1 MSITT
6 LALAPY
12 SRLHLVAGAV
22 AVPALSSYLSPGLVL
37 PEQETRD
44 VLAAA
49 GPRATGP
56 DGTLSA
62 SASGVQVWSA
72 ASALPD
78 GTPSSLVHLG
88 SVDWNFDT
96 PGPGYAT
103 IFRVIVTPDG
113 VAAGATTAS
122 ILHRVLSAA
131 RVSIDASRLGH
142 PRPPI
147 RDPFRANRAI

>member
-1 MSITT
+1 VTT

-44 VLAAA
+44 VMAAA
-49 GPRATGP
+49 GPRAVEAGGVLAAT
-56 DGTLSA
+56 
-62 SASGVQVWSA
+62 ASGVQVWSNHEPQ
-72 ASALPD
+72 PD
-78 GTPSSLVHLG
+78 GTPGPQVHLG

-96 PGPGYAT
+96 PGHGYAT
-103 IFRVIVTPDG
+103 IFRVIVTAEG
-113 VAAGATTAS
+113 AAAGATTAS
-122 ILHRVLSAA
+122 VLHPVLSAA
-131 RVSIDASRLGH
+131 KVSIDASRLG
-142 PRPPI
+142 PARPPI

>member
-49 GPRATGP
+49 GPRAAGAH
-56 DGTLSA
+56 GSLSA

-72 ASALPD
+72 PPALPD
-78 GTPSSLVHLG
+78 GTPGSPVHLG

-103 IFRVIVTPDG
+103 VFRVIVTPAG
-113 VAAGATTAS
+113 LAAGETTAS
-122 ILHRVLSAA
+122 ILHPVLSAA
-131 RVSIDASRLGH
+131 TVSIDASRLGDA
-142 PRPPI
+142 RPPI